1 LIKTA
6 AHLIKT
12 IFVLIKMFRAA
23 DESVSGGSVPAL
35 ASAREIMSRE
45 TD

>member
-12 IFVLIKMFRAA
+12 ISVLIKMFRAA
-23 DESVSGGSVPAL
+23 DESVSGGSVPA
-35 ASAREIMSRE
+35 ANAREIMSRE